1 MQTLN
6 WGLLVPVPL
15 WWLCVGEKIL
25 RVILKKVLHNSG
37 AEQILKS
44 TVCINQKKKIETSGI

>member
-44 TVCINQKKKIETSGI
+44 TVCINQKKKN